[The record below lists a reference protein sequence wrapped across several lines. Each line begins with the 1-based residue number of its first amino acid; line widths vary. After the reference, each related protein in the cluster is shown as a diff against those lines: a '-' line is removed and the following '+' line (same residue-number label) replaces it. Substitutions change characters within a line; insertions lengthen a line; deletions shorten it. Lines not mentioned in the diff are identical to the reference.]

1 MCVSSH
7 GRISALPPGAV
18 RSCRTAARPPRRCAV
33 DLPAI
38 TTRPVWGSRQR
49 AFWPCSARACIAREA
64 SVASLKMRSEPRSG
78 LRSRCRCWSRT
89 SVSSRGLRPRFRPS
103 CNSHVPHLRAHGPVS
118 GVTIACGAPPK
129 VECPGNNYGCI
140 DCTQFWSDPSHG
152 IGVALEAVQSTPAQ
166 PSRVLAWK
174 QVTVTPKP
182 SAEGTTFGKTCR
194 GVSLTALQACT
205 FLYNTWVVIVPFLI

>member
-1 MCVSSH
+1 MRKLSRSH
-7 GRISALPPGAV
+7 IS
-18 RSCRTAARPPRRCAV
+18 T
-33 DLPAI
+33 
-38 TTRPVWGSRQR
+38 TTRCCPILPNSCAATTALRGGSTRNHNASRMGQPTACVLALLR
-49 AFWPCSARACIAREA
+49 RACIAREA